1 MRNNNSENP
10 KELSLKDKISFIQNY
25 QRTFK
30 NWESNYQN
38 RVIEFI
44 NQYEDNSENIF
55 IENEI
60 ENAENVLLQLDQAL
74 KDNYTEKDS
83 IDLLDTNPMRD
94 LYIDLRIESTIKSKS
109 TYKKIKAFL
118 EQRKI
123 ELKQPQQ
130 IENSEPDEVKTKK
143 RRKTLL
149 EFINNIDDKEAFLND
164 LKNTFPTEIGLSIKA
179 IVLRLVE
186 VKILIYGTKEFKNFH
201 EELTKYFD
209 RSIGTYGSINDYIPE
224 GKIIDTINKK
234 LNPLIDTHKS
244 K

>member
-60 ENAENVLLQLDQAL
+60 ENAENVLLQLGQAL
-74 KDNYTEKDS
+74 KDNYIEKDS

-130 IENSEPDEVKTKK
+130 IEIKPQESKTIEAEKVEIKPQEHTDYFKDNAFEIWERLFENFNIDKTKRTDLRFMYEIMK
-143 RRKTLL
+143 HNGQIHKTVTVKSITDW
-149 EFINNIDDKEAFLND
+149 INETYDFGIDKLQYTNI
-164 LKNTFPTEIGLSIKA
+164 
-179 IVLRLVE
+179 
-186 VKILIYGTKEFKNFH
+186 
-201 EELTKYFD
+201 
-209 RSIGTYGSINDYIPE
+209 
-224 GKIIDTINKK
+224 
-234 LNPLIDTHKS
+234 KS
-244 K
+244 KSNENRMSIYNLIK